1 MNSDSYLK
9 NQFLIAMPGL
19 QDPNFHRTVTYICE
33 HSAEGAMGI
42 VVNRP
47 MNLHLRDILEQM
59 QIPPTA
65 EAAVDQIVF
74 SGGPVATDRGFVL
87 HSGGKHWESTLE
99 IAPEI
104 CITTSRDILESMAR
118 GLGPPQSLI
127 ALGYAGWSSGQ
138 LEEEMRQ
145 NAWLS
150 GPSDAEIMFHLPV
163 EARWRAAARLL
174 GIQNLDTIGTA
185 AGHA

>member
-150 GPSDAEIMFHLPV
+150 GPSDMEIMFHLPV